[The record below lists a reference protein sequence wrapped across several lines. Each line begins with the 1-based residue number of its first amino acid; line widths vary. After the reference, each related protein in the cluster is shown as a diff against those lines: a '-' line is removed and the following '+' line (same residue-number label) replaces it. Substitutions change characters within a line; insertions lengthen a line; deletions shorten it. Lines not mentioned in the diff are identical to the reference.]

1 MVAYSFKKQ
10 FADPIRFGMK
20 TQTIRSKRTRHAR
33 PGEVLQLFTGMR
45 TAHCLKICEDVR
57 CTEVTEIE
65 ITFDAEGEIESIWSD
80 GAVMPD
86 VDAFAVLDGFT
97 DASEMAA
104 FWRKENGTAPNSV
117 FRGVLIEWAAP
128 RADLGEGV

>member
-65 ITFDAEGEIESIWSD
+65 IIFDAEGEIETIWSD

-128 RADLGEGV
+128 RADFDGAA